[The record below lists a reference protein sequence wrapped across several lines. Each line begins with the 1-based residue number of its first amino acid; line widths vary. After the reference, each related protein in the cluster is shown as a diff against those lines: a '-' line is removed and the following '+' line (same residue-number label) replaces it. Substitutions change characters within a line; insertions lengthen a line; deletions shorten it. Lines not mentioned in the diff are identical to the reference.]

1 MGFSKRFVL
10 ALCWMESLLLA
21 LFAGVIGLLA
31 SAAVTLSVRMAGLS
45 WVPPG
50 SSNAV
55 PITISWSIPAYIVS
69 LIVLA
74 VVAVGA
80 SAIPALKSTRKTI
93 REALSDL

>member
-1 MGFSKRFVL
+1 
-10 ALCWMESLLLA
+10 
-21 LFAGVIGLLA
+21 
-31 SAAVTLSVRMAGLS
+31 
-45 WVPPG
+45 VPPG

-55 PITISWSIPAYIVS
+55 PITISWSAPAYILS
-69 LIVLA
+69 LVVLA